1 MASYG
6 EAASITIYES
16 GAVRLSISDEKIV
29 NDPALVGALQ
39 HIEAAADALKK
50 RKGAKK

>member
-1 MASYG
+1 MANYG

-16 GAVRLSISDEKIV
+16 GSVRLSISDEKLV

-39 HIEAAADALKK
+39 HIEAAVDTLKK
-50 RKGAKK
+50 SRKPK